1 MAIDAIE
8 GSELGEVAQQDV
20 AGGAGVS
27 SCHVIAQRRTA
38 SIHFSTSQLPVDRPA
53 APTGLARVVLSDDDH
68 SASGILPRLMDQ
80 ALSETEATGLLLL
93 RRWYRRFFDCLL
105 FRPPALVTFG
115 TKFGGGGGSGKIGC
129 MIPRQCTGT
138 ESSLW

>member
-80 ALSETEATGLLLL
+80 ALSETEVRPVVHHPRGPASDAPLL
-93 RRWYRRFFDCLL
+93 
-105 FRPPALVTFG
+105 
-115 TKFGGGGGSGKIGC
+115 I
-129 MIPRQCTGT
+129 
-138 ESSLW
+138 SLGHS